1 MHDRIN
7 TVIIGLSI
15 VIATALLTSGIKDY
29 GRSLERA
36 AFHQPNVTFPSTVQL
51 TVRLESG
58 SSPIRV
64 QQVP

>member
-1 MHDRIN
+1 MHDRMN
-7 TVIIGLSI
+7 TAIIGLSI
-15 VIATALLTSGIKDY
+15 VIATGLLSSGIKDY

-36 AFHQPNVTFPSTVQL
+36 AFHQPSISIPANLQL

-58 SSPIRV
+58 NYPIRV